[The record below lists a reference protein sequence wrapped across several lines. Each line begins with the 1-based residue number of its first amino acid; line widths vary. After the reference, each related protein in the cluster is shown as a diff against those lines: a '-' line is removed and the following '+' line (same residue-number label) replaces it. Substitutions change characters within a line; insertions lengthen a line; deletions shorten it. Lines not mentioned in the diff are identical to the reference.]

1 MQGYVY
7 LPFIGIL
14 IAAIVFIFFKVPETK
29 NRTFDEIAATITRGH
44 KARPPFDDLGEE
56 MQKMNS

>member
-29 NRTFDEIAATITRGH
+29 NRTFDEIAATITRGR
-44 KARPPFDDLGEE
+44 KTRPPFDDLGEE